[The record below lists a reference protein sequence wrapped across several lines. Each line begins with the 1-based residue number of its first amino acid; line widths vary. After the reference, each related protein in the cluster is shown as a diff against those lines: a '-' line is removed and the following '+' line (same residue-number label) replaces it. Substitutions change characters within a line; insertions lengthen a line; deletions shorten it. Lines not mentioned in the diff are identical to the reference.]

1 LGKLNKNCEYENK
14 YLYLQKII
22 IMRTAN
28 LKETK
33 YLMSSPEMMKRLRSA
48 ENNMKAGKGIKINI
62 KDL

>member
-1 LGKLNKNCEYENK
+1 MST
-14 YLYLQKII
+14 KISTYI
-22 IMRTAN
+22 CKKILIMRTAN